1 MVAAGLVAPIALTAD
16 LHQPA
21 RAWHFYAQTRF
32 GSVMWYGAYLLPLF
46 SLLSMLLGWL
56 LLRPALARRG
66 AEGDKIARLARLLC
80 LGSWSGHVW
89 QRPLSLLAAVS
100 GLSIAPTPGSRPWRW
115 RRARSGIPLVAL
127 AADPERRA
135 GGPERPAAAQPLAGG
150 LACPDRVDPAAPER
164 LDVGPAGALPCW
176 AGPCLAAPRQQR
188 PQPSIG
194 STRAGGWRPTGCC

>member
-1 MVAAGLVAPIALTAD
+1 MAPIALTAD

-21 RAWHFYAQTRF
+21 RAWHFYAQTRV

-89 QRPLSLLAAVS
+89 LRPSL
-100 GLSIAPTPGSRPWRW
+100 
-115 RRARSGIPLVAL
+115 
-127 AADPERRA
+127 
-135 GGPERPAAAQPLAGG
+135 
-150 LACPDRVDPAAPER
+150 
-164 LDVGPAGALPCW
+164 CW
-176 AGPCLAAPRQQR
+176 PP
-188 PQPSIG
+188 
-194 STRAGGWRPTGCC
+194 